1 MFAPARRADRILTLV
16 LVLADAITIPAVF
29 FLTYWLRTSVF
40 FSFLPDFHHEVS
52 IYLEVLPVVAMLWV
66 ISFAS
71 TGLYVPARQPIG
83 MGEIQKLTKALAY
96 LAVSLMAISYLVRM
110 DYSRIMLF
118 MFVAV
123 SLPIS
128 MLIRALARRLS
139 QVIAPITEVPRILVV
154 GTGDV
159 ALRVIEI
166 LQKLPAPPPEIAG
179 IVSEENS
186 SSQSEVAGVP
196 VVGSLPDMRRLIQS
210 MKIDEVFF
218 AAPRIERS
226 RMLDLIS
233 SVTERRVHFRL
244 VTDLFEIATNRTDLD
259 NLLRLPIVEIGYGRP
274 GLVNRFSKRLTDVLI
289 SSMLLTLFS
298 PMMLFIYI
306 TLLLR
311 RKGSPIFRQTRVGR
325 DGKSFILF
333 KFRTMK
339 PETGEYE
346 VAPLSSSDPRVTGIG
361 KFLRKTSLDE
371 LPQLLNVFFG
381 TMSLVGPRPEMDF
394 IVREYNQWQ
403 KHRLDVKPGLTGLW
417 QIMGRK
423 DLPLH
428 ENIEYDFYYIRNQSL
443 MLDFSIMF
451 RTLSTLFR
459 GKGAY

>member
-1 MFAPARRADRILTLV
+1 MFAPARRADRVLTLV
-16 LVLADAITIPAVF
+16 LVLADVITIPAVF
-29 FLTYWLRTSVF
+29 FLTYWLRTIVF
-40 FSFLPDFHHEVS
+40 SSFLPQFHHEVS
-52 IYLEVLPVVAMLWV
+52 TYLEILPVVAVMWV

-71 TGLYVPARQPIG
+71 SGLYIPERHPIG
-83 MGEIQKLTKALAY
+83 MGEISKLMKALVY
-96 LAVSLMAISYLVRM
+96 LTVSLMAASYLVKM

-123 SLPIS
+123 SLPVS
-128 MLIRALARRLS
+128 MVIRAAARRLS
-139 QVIAPITEVPRILVV
+139 QVIAPVTEVPRILVV

-166 LQKLPAPPPEIAG
+166 LQKLPTPPPEIAG
-179 IVSEENS
+179 IVSEENAS
-186 SSQSEVAGVP
+186 LPNAVGGVP
-196 VVGSLPDMRRLIQS
+196 VVGSLPDMRRLILS
-210 MKIDEVFF
+210 MQIDEVFF

-259 NLLRLPIVEIGYGRP
+259 NLLRLPIVEIGYGRQ
-274 GLVNRFSKRLTDVLI
+274 GMINRFSKRLTDLLVSGILI
-289 SSMLLTLFS
+289 ALLS
-298 PMMLFIYI
+298 PMMLFIYFM
-306 TLLLR
+306 LLLQ
-311 RKGSPIFRQTRVGR
+311 RKGSPIFSQSRIGR
-325 DGKSFILF
+325 SGKPFTLF

-339 PETGEYE
+339 PEAGEYE

-361 KFLRKTSLDE
+361 RFLRKTSLDE
-371 LPQLLNVFFG
+371 LPQLLNVLFG

-403 KHRLDVKPGLTGLW
+403 RHRLDVKPGLTGLW

-428 ENIEYDFYYIRNQSL
+428 ENIEFDFYYIRNQSL

>member
-16 LVLADAITIPAVF
+16 LVLADVITIPAVF
-29 FLTYWLRTSVF
+29 FITYWLRTIVF
-40 FSFLPDFHHEVS
+40 GNFLPAFHHQVS
-52 IYLEVLPVVAMLWV
+52 TYLEVLPVVAVLWV

-71 TGLYVPARQPIG
+71 TGLYIPVRHPIS
-83 MGEIQKLTKALAY
+83 MGKIAKLMKALVY
-96 LAVSLMAISYLVRM
+96 LAVSLMATSYLVKM

-118 MFVAV
+118 MFVVV
-123 SLPIS
+123 SLPVSI
-128 MLIRALARRLS
+128 LVRAAARRFA
-139 QVIAPITEVPRILVV
+139 QVVAPITEVPRILVV

-166 LQKLPAPPPEIAG
+166 LQKLPAPPPEVAG

-186 SSQSEVAGVP
+186 SSLDAVGGVP
-196 VVGSLPDMRRLIQS
+196 LVGSLSDMRRLILS

-274 GLVNRFSKRLTDVLI
+274 GLINRFSKRLTD
-289 SSMLLTLFS
+289 LFVSGIMIAILS
-298 PMMLFIYI
+298 PMMLFIYF
-306 TLLLR
+306 LLLLQ
-311 RKGSPIFRQTRVGR
+311 RKGSPIFSQSRIGR
-325 DGKSFILF
+325 SGKPFTLF

-339 PETGEYE
+339 PEAGEYE
-346 VAPLSSSDPRVTGIG
+346 VAPLSPSDPRVTGIG
-361 KFLRKTSLDE
+361 RFLRKTSLDE
-371 LPQLLNVFFG
+371 LPQLLNVLVG

-394 IVREYNQWQ
+394 IVRDYNQWQ
-403 KHRLDVKPGLTGLW
+403 RHRLDVKPGLTGLW

-428 ENIEYDFYYIRNQSL
+428 ENIEFDFYYIRNQSL
-443 MLDFSIMF
+443 MLDFSIML
-451 RTLSTLFR
+451 RTLTTLFR